1 MIGFILYYLLTFVK
15 SLQTIAANNVS
26 AVCRSEARI
35 AKHHGTKK
43 IAPAKN
49 GRRASGGET
58 LTVSSE

>member
-1 MIGFILYYLLTFVK
+1 M
-15 SLQTIAANNVS
+15 IAANNVS

-35 AKHHGTKK
+35 AKHHGKK

-58 LTVSSE
+58 LTVLSE

>member
-1 MIGFILYYLLTFVK
+1 MCPP
-15 SLQTIAANNVS
+15 S

-58 LTVSSE
+58 LTELSE